1 MDMGDV
7 LSNGAISTSGSFYM
21 VLSSSSA
28 PCPAGIPQGARLRHF
43 PNSIQL
49 IHTNDLEDMLTNNNP
64 TNTHKY
70 ADVCTIDEVFANG
83 ALSNIQESKNQVMN
97 WANDNKMAVN
107 KKKTKDMQ
115 WISFSQSSPEPPPIR
130 TDRNETERV
139 NTFKLPGVWN
149 N

>member
-1 MDMGDV
+1 
-7 LSNGAISTSGSFYM
+7 M

-28 PCPAGIPQGARLRHF
+28 PCPAGIPQCASFRHF

-49 IHTNDLEDMLTNNNP
+49 IHTIDLEDMLTNNNP
-64 TNTHKY
+64 ANTHKY
-70 ADVCTIDEVFANG
+70 ADDCTIDEVFANG

-107 KKKTKDMQ
+107 KKKTRDMQ
-115 WISFSQSSPEPPPIR
+115 WSSQSSPEPPPIQ

>member
-1 MDMGDV
+1 MVIGEV

-21 VLSSSSA
+21 VSSSSSA
-28 PCPAGIPQGARLRHF
+28 PCPAGIPQGARPRHI

-70 ADVCTIDEVFANG
+70 ADVCTIDEVLANG

-97 WANDNKMAVN
+97 WVNDNKKAVN

-115 WISFSQSSPEPPPIR
+115 WISFSRSSTEPPPIQ

-139 NTFKLPGVWN
+139 NTFKLPGV
-149 N
+149 